1 MEKEDLLQLL
11 EQGGF
16 PGRSEPVRM
25 VETHISWVLL
35 TPDFAFKFKKP
46 VDLGF
51 LDFSSLEKRLYYCE
65 EELRLNQRLA
75 PGMYLAVLPLIKS
88 GNVLG
93 LGTANGGTVIDYAVQ
108 MRRMEEAYQLDG
120 LLQHGTVPLDDL
132 RLLAAQLATFHLAN
146 RLLLPEEVRPEQIR
160 EDFDDLFRFDSLLLA
175 CLGAE
180 AVEKLHRIRAALP
193 IFFEQHGQRFL
204 QRAEAGFWVEGHG
217 DLHSRNIFLLPGQPI
232 VFDCIEFS
240 PAFRKLDV
248 LSELAFLCMDLD
260 FQGRADLSSFFL
272 EAYQQY
278 WVVMPQVED
287 KILFQFF
294 KAYRANVRLKVVLLQ
309 WESNPSSAFK
319 EQAERYFRLILE
331 EMPDHIGAV
340 D

>member
-16 PGRSEPVRM
+16 PGRSGPVQM

-51 LDFSSLEKRLYYCE
+51 LDFSSLEKRRYYCE

-75 PGMYLAVLPLIKS
+75 PGMYLAVLPLLKS
-88 GNVLG
+88 GNILS

-108 MRRMEEAYQLDG
+108 MRRMKEEYQLDG
-120 LLQHGTVPLDDL
+120 LLQQGMVPLDDL
-132 RLLAAQLATFHLAN
+132 RLLAAQLATFHLSN
-146 RLLLPEEVRPEQIR
+146 RLLHLEQVQPDQIR
-160 EDFDDLFRFDSLLLA
+160 EDFDDLFRFESQLLA
-175 CLGAE
+175 CLGEE
-180 AVEKLHRIRAALP
+180 AVQQLHRIRAALP
-193 IFFEQHGQRFL
+193 VFFEHHGQRFL

-217 DLHSRNIFLLPGQPI
+217 DLHSRNIFLLPGEPI

-240 PAFRKLDV
+240 PVFRKLDV

-260 FQGRADLSSFFL
+260 FQGRGDLSSFFL

-278 WVVMPQVED
+278 WVVMPMAED
-287 KILFQFF
+287 NIMFQFF

-309 WESNPSSAFK
+309 WGSNPSSAFK